1 MHTGRQSG
9 RITMETESGIAH
21 TDSTEDADMATLSKG
36 LRGEGEKAG
45 EWEGGREG
53 IMGMAGDQSPRC

>member
-1 MHTGRQSG
+1 
-9 RITMETESGIAH
+9 METESGIAH

-53 IMGMAGDQSPRC
+53 SMGMAGDQSPRC